1 VLSPVTLWLHEHL
14 YAVVF
19 LGAVVDAIGVPFPG
33 RLMLIAAGSFSHP
46 ESRAAADAGASA
58 AAVIALATVGTV
70 AGDHVWYLAGRLKGR
85 RLFELY
91 CRLFRLSDAWIGGA
105 DRFLRRFGGAA
116 IVLARFAATLRVV
129 VAPLAVSRGMS
140 YGRFVAFDL
149 LGAVLWVT
157 GFVWLGRAAGAAATG
172 NGGLVGALA
181 IIGTL
186 ASASAVVSVLAR
198 RHLPASALR

>member
-1 VLSPVTLWLHEHL
+1 VFSPVAGWLHEHL

-19 LGAVVDAIGVPFPG
+19 LGAVVDAIGLPFPG

-46 ESRAAADAGASA
+46 ESRVASDAGASA
-58 AAVIALATVGTV
+58 WAVIALATVGTV

-91 CRLFRLSDAWIGGA
+91 CRLFRLSDAWIGAA
-105 DRFLRRFGGAA
+105 DRFLRRFGGVA

-140 YGRFVAFDL
+140 YGRFMAFDL
-149 LGAVLWVT
+149 VGAVLWVS
-157 GFVWLGRAAGAAATG
+157 GFVWLGRAAGATAAG
-172 NGGLVGALA
+172 DGGLVGALA

-186 ASASAVVSVLAR
+186 ATASTVVSVLAR
-198 RHLPASALR
+198 RHVSAAASR